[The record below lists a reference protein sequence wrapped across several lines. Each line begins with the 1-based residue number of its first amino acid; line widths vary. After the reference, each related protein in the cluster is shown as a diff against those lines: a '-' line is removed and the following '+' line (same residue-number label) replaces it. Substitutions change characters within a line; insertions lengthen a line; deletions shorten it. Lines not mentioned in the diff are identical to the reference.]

1 MHKYER
7 SKVIFLRDNPSSFE
21 YSSCH
26 KGKKYIKDK
35 HELSI
40 LKQSRYTARK
50 KRLKY
55 T

>member
-26 KGKKYIKDK
+26 KGGKYIKDK